1 MQEEMN
7 ILVKPLS
14 ITATID
20 YQTGAVVSKQLL
32 KKNAGNVTLLAFDKG
47 ETLNETTSS
56 YDTLIHVLEGT
67 IDLKVNG
74 TSNLLK
80 VGEYFVLPSKI
91 PHIIEAK
98 EKTKILSTVIR

>member
-1 MQEEMN
+1 MLETMN
-7 ILVKPLS
+7 IIVKPLS
-14 ITATID
+14 ITTAIE

-32 KKNAGNVTLLAFDKG
+32 KKNSGNVTLHAFDRN

-56 YDTLIHVLEGT
+56 YDLLIHVLEGT

-98 EKTKILSTVIR
+98 EKTKILLTVIK